1 MGNADD
7 NKRFWQKTA
16 RLYAPIQERSNRK
29 LYAAVTARC
38 RPYVTGKTVLE
49 LACGSGQLTL
59 PLYRLA
65 ARWHA
70 ADYAENMIAA
80 ARKRCPTGEFAVE
93 DAAAL
98 PHADGSF
105 QVVLIGNALHILPDP
120 EAVLAEAQR
129 VLAADGILLLPT
141 FVYEGRVNRLR
152 MWLTTRLGFR
162 TYHEWTLAELAAQAQ
177 AAGFTVLETALLP
190 GSPLPEGFVAA
201 RKMP

>member
-1 MGNADD
+1 MNSSDD
-7 NKRFWQKTA
+7 NKAFWQKTA
-16 RLYAPIQERSNRK
+16 RMYAPIQERTNRK
-29 LYAAVTARC
+29 LYAAVTARSK
-38 RPYVTGKTVLE
+38 PYIVGKTVLE

-80 ARKRCPTGEFAVE
+80 ARKRCPAAEFAVE
-93 DAAAL
+93 DASVL

-120 EAVLAEAQR
+120 EAVLEEAKR
-129 VLAADGILLLPT
+129 VLCADGILLVPT

-152 MWLTTRLGFR
+152 MWLTTKLGFR
-162 TYHEWTLAELAAQAQ
+162 TYHEWTLAELARQVE
-177 AAGFTVLETALLP
+177 AAGFSIIETALLP

-201 RKMP
+201 RKVS